1 MALTS
6 GGIGEGDVGGGLGG
20 VFAVGGLG
28 WPGVVLVEDV
38 LEGILVGVVHV
49 LVGSFF
55 KVIIINYN
63 RSPEWYA
70 CIIYFTLLLYREI
83 VSIA

>member
-6 GGIGEGDVGGGLGG
+6 GGIGDGDVGGGLGG

-28 WPGVVLVEDV
+28 GPGLVLVEDV

-49 LVGSFF
+49 LGLDPSL
-55 KVIIINYN
+55 KTYN
-63 RSPEWYA
+63 
-70 CIIYFTLLLYREI
+70 
-83 VSIA
+83 

>member
-6 GGIGEGDVGGGLGG
+6 GGIGDGDMGGGLGG

-28 WPGVVLVEDV
+28 GPGLVLVQDV

-49 LVGSFF
+49 LVGSFY
-55 KVIIINYN
+55 K
-63 RSPEWYA
+63 
-70 CIIYFTLLLYREI
+70 TL
-83 VSIA
+83 

>member
-1 MALTS
+1 MKMMMMMMMQNCQTAGMPRRRVWREEWKVALTS

-28 WPGVVLVEDV
+28 GPGVVLVEDV
-38 LEGILVGVVHV
+38 LEGILGGVVHV

-55 KVIIINYN
+55 KK
-63 RSPEWYA
+63 
-70 CIIYFTLLLYREI
+70 L
-83 VSIA
+83 